1 MLFDKTREEILSD
14 DEAARARRVRE
25 DQAARERMQQ
35 EIEDG
40 RRHRQEQ
47 RDVARRFREKVHDPS
62 PAGRAKAAIES
73 GNTVFQLVLPL
84 AIEAG
89 SSEEVAADHNPILN
103 TIEAQGWRLAQAS
116 YVSRFAAASS
126 GQTPGAEPAGGLVA
140 VYIFRRSI

>member
-1 MLFDKTREEILSD
+1 MLFDKTPEEILSD

-25 DQAARERMQQ
+25 EQAARERMHQ

-47 RDVARRFREKVHDPS
+47 REVARKFREKVHDGS

-84 AIEAG
+84 DAG
-89 SSEEVAADHNPILN
+89 AAEDAAADHNPLLN
-103 TIEAQGWRLAQAS
+103 AIEAQGWRLAQAS
-116 YVSRFAAASS
+116 YVARRSEAPPDP
-126 GQTPGAEPAGGLVA
+126 TPGAELQGGLVA
-140 VYIFRRSI
+140 IYIFRRSI